1 MKKKNVVVIG
11 GGTGTYTVLS
21 GLKKHPVHLSAVVA
35 MADNG
40 GSTKVLREESHI
52 LPPGSVR
59 PALIALSAT
68 ESTTLSNLFNFRFN
82 EPSLHGHNFGNL
94 FISALTQQ
102 EGSFEKAIEK
112 AEEILNAKG
121 HVIPSTLVDCNLVA
135 KLENGK
141 IIKGEEA
148 IDEPK
153 HDGNLRVEKVW
164 LEPKG
169 KCKANPKALKA
180 IKEADLI
187 VLGPGDLFTSIL
199 PNLLTPELAE
209 ARRFIQRT
217 KAKKVYVCNLMT
229 KFGETNGYTALDF
242 VDKLE
247 EYLGKGILDY
257 VLVNTKKP
265 GISRIRKYEKEYA
278 EFVKYNKKDFEKRAK
293 EIYPYKSYKVIAK
306 DFLRK
311 EGFVRHDSAKLAR
324 ALIALL

>member
-1 MKKKNVVVIG
+1 MKKKNIVVIG

-40 GSTKVLREESHI
+40 GSTKVLREDFGV

-59 PALIALSAT
+59 PALIALSAA
-68 ESTTLSNLFNFRFN
+68 EAPIASLFNIRFNQGNGKSALSGHNLGNLIITTLT
-82 EPSLHGHNFGNL
+82 E
-94 FISALTQQ
+94 
-102 EGSFEKAIEK
+102 EKGSFEKAIEEVGK
-112 AEEILNAKG
+112 ILHIKG
-121 HVIPSTLVDCNLVA
+121 HVIPSTLQDCNLVA

-141 IIKGEEA
+141 IVKGEA
-148 IDEPK
+148 DIDEPK

-180 IKEADLI
+180 IKKADLLVI
-187 VLGPGDLFTSIL
+187 GPGDLFTSIL
-199 PNLLTPELAE
+199 PNFLTTGLVGTV
-209 ARRFIQRT
+209 QKS

-229 KFGETNGYTALDF
+229 KFGETNRYTVLDF

-265 GISRIRKYEKEYA
+265 GIARIREYEKEHA
-278 EFVKYNKKDFEKRAK
+278 EFVKYNKKDFTEK
-293 EIYPYKSYKVIAK
+293 PYEVITKSL
-306 DFLRK
+306 LRS
-311 EGFVRHDSAKLAR
+311 EGFIRHDSAKLAR
-324 ALIALL
+324 ALRFLVQPSV

>member
-1 MKKKNVVVIG
+1 MKKKNIVVIG

-40 GSTKVLREESHI
+40 GSTKVLREEFGI

-59 PALIALSAT
+59 PALLALSAQGPT
-68 ESTTLSNLFNFRFN
+68 SDFFNLRL
-82 EPSLHGHNFGNL
+82 EKGQSLKGQSIGNL
-94 FISALTQQ
+94 GITALF
-102 EGSFEKAIEK
+102 EKYGNFEKAIEEAGK
-112 AEEILNAKG
+112 VLNIKG
-121 HVIPSTLVDCNLVA
+121 QVIPSTLVNCNLVA

-141 IIKGEEA
+141 IIEGEEA

-164 LEPKG
+164 LKPKG

-229 KFGETNGYTALDF
+229 KFGETNKYTALNF

-247 EYLGKGILDY
+247 EYLGKGTLDY

-265 GISRIRKYEKEYA
+265 GIARIRKYEKEHA
-278 EFVKYNKKDFEKRAK
+278 EFVRYNKKDFEERAN
-293 EIYPYKSYKVIAK
+293 EIFPHKSYKVIAK

-324 ALIALL
+324 ALIDLL

>member
-1 MKKKNVVVIG
+1 MKKKNIVVIG

-40 GSTKVLREESHI
+40 GSTKVLREEFGV

-59 PALIALSAT
+59 PALLALSAQGPT
-68 ESTTLSNLFNFRFN
+68 SDFFDLRLEKGQSFRGQ
-82 EPSLHGHNFGNL
+82 SIGNL
-94 FISALTQQ
+94 GITALF
-102 EGSFEKAIEK
+102 EKYGNFEKAIEAAGK
-112 AEEILNAKG
+112 VLNIKG
-121 HVIPSTLVDCNLVA
+121 QVIPSTLVNCNLVA

-141 IIKGEEA
+141 IVKGEAA

-153 HDGNLRVEKVW
+153 HDGNLSVEEVW

-169 KCKANPKALKA
+169 KCKVNPRALKA
-180 IKEADLI
+180 IKEADLLVI
-187 VLGPGDLFTSIL
+187 GPGDLFTSIL
-199 PNLLTPELAE
+199 PNFLTAGFVG
-209 ARRFIQRT
+209 AVQRS

-229 KFGETNGYTALDF
+229 KFGETNKYTVLNF

-265 GISRIRKYEKEYA
+265 GIARIRKYEKEYA
-278 EFVKYNKKDFEKRAK
+278 EFVKYDKKDFAEK
-293 EIYPYKSYKVIAK
+293 PYQVITKSL
-306 DFLRK
+306 LRK
-311 EGFVRHDSAKLAR
+311 KGFVRHDSAKLAR
-324 ALIALL
+324 ALVVLL

>member
-1 MKKKNVVVIG
+1 MRKKNIVVIG

-40 GSTKVLREESHI
+40 GSTKVLREDFGV

-59 PALIALSAT
+59 PALIALSNA
-68 ESTTLSNLFNFRFN
+68 EQAMANIFNFRFEEGSN
-82 EPSLHGHNFGNL
+82 GLTGHNFGNL
-94 FISALTQQ
+94 FITALSK
-102 EGSFEKAIEK
+102 ELGSFEKAIEQAGK
-112 AEEILNAKG
+112 ILNIKG
-121 HVIPSTLVDCNLVA
+121 HVIPSTLQDCNLVA

-141 IIKGEEA
+141 IVKGEAA

-153 HDGNLRVEKVW
+153 HNGNLRVEKVW

-180 IKEADLI
+180 IKEADLVVI
-187 VLGPGDLFTSIL
+187 GPGDLFTSIL
-199 PNLLTPELAE
+199 PNFLTKGFVE
-209 ARRFIQRT
+209 AVQKS

-229 KFGETNGYTALDF
+229 KFGETNGYSALNF

-247 EYLGKGILDY
+247 EYLGKEILDY

-265 GISRIRKYEKEYA
+265 GIARIRKYEKERA
-278 EFVKYNKKDFEKRAK
+278 EFVKYDKEDFQKK
-293 EIYPYKSYKVIAK
+293 PYQLIAK
-306 DFLRK
+306 SLLRN
-311 EGFVRHDSAKLAR
+311 EGFIRHNSATLAR
-324 ALIALL
+324 ILISLL